1 MKGLH
6 VLNLTT
12 VLIVFVVVYIVLL
25 KLMWDWQERVG
36 AKETSSYQFLV
47 VVATTAL
54 LGLLIFIG
62 YVVLS
67 SHADTDKLTLLI
79 LWALAIQV
87 LITAYTAYFSRD
99 LNIESGYLLMILIVL
114 HAVFAVKLQRSNLYA
129 SLAAFAG
136 GLLSVFLYAR
146 TMAR

>member
-67 SHADTDKLTLLI
+67 SHTDTDKLTLLI

-87 LITAYTAYFSRD
+87 LIAAYTAYFSRD
-99 LNIESGYLLMILIVL
+99 LNIESGYLLMILITL

-146 TMAR
+146 TVSR